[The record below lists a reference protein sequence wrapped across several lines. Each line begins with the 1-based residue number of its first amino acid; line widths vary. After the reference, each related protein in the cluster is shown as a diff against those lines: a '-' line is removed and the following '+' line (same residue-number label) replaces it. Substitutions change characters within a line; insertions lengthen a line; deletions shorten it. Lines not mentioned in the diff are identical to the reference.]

1 MRGCA
6 KTQPVRSGPG
16 RSLMFAQ
23 PLRSLDHRRSGCPSA
38 ASRACGRRRWPS
50 WPPRCRPRT
59 ASGAGGASPC
69 GTPGA
74 PLVRRQGAHGLRDL
88 RQLAVVEEM
97 AIALEEPG
105 RGRRDSLRVAPQV
118 REGNLFVVA
127 AVKDESWW
135 QLRGRVWPVLR
146 ERPLEFPVLLSA
158 PERNGDQQET
168 RDRLAAL
175 RLSDVLEQRRA
186 AK

>member
-1 MRGCA
+1 
-6 KTQPVRSGPG
+6 
-16 RSLMFAQ
+16 
-23 PLRSLDHRRSGCPSA
+23 
-38 ASRACGRRRWPS
+38 
-50 WPPRCRPRT
+50 
-59 ASGAGGASPC
+59 
-69 GTPGA
+69 
-74 PLVRRQGAHGLRDL
+74 
-88 RQLAVVEEM
+88 VEEM
-97 AIALEEPG
+97 AVALEEPG

-175 RLSDVLEQRRA
+175 RLSDLLEQRPARQRVDDAPQRSVVRLEDLPEPLAPGGVVRFLRA
-186 AK
+186 GHDRE